1 MNSDLLIDAGLW
13 LSYIMF
19 FVGLLAALGFP
30 LWEILTNLDAAKKAL
45 VSVGS
50 LAVIFGISYAISGN
64 EVLPSYTKFGITP
77 FLSQLIGG
85 SLIMLYITSILTCIL
100 LIAGEVYN
108 FFR

>member
-1 MNSDLLIDAGLW
+1 MGSDFMIDAGLY

-19 FVGLLAALGFP
+19 FVAFLAALAFP
-30 LWEILTNLDAAKKAL
+30 LWEIVTSMEAAKRAL

-50 LAVIFGISYAISGN
+50 AAIIFGLSYALSGK
-64 EVLPSYTKFGITP
+64 EVLPSYEKFGITP

-85 SLIMLYITSILTCIL
+85 SLITLYITSILTFVL
-100 LIAGEVYN
+100 LVVGEVVN